1 MLLVVSV
8 DTASAK
14 KNKIIEKYTANAI
27 SMAGGAGSSIVEMNI
42 YGWTPEEVRQELL
55 DEVKKATGSKYN
67 NRDVAKALRGQAK
80 VGYAFLAGRQ
90 GYPIRYS
97 RKAEHNGKTRIIL
110 ATDRPVSFGEVYSQS
125 QLGGLRRHDHHSGR
139 GRERQGRGCA
149 FGGNRSE
156 MGRQQKRHSRHQ
168 RQLATGQAHR
178 GQKNQIG
185 GGAMNSNQNRSSALA
200 GGVGVLCALILSVV
214 AEPVLAKKK
223 TIESFSANAFVMDGT
238 PGGKTATLTVN
249 I

>member
-1 MLLVVSV
+1 MRLRDSIKLTALVVTAALLLLLVVSV

-14 KNKIIEKYTANAI
+14 KNKTIEKYTANAI

-55 DEVKKATGSKYN
+55 DDVKKATSSKYN

-125 QLGGLRRHDHHSGR
+125 QLGDFDATIIILDVD
-139 GRERQGRGCA
+139 EN
-149 FGGNRSE
+149 GNGE
-156 MGRQQKRHSRHQ
+156 
-168 RQLATGQAHR
+168 
-178 GQKNQIG
+178 
-185 GGAMNSNQNRSSALA
+185 
-200 GGVGVLCALILSVV
+200 GVLSVGTEV
-214 AEPVLAKKK
+214 KWDDSKNAIAVTNVSSQPVK
-223 TIESFSANAFVMDGT
+223 
-238 PGGKTATLTVN
+238 LTGVKRTK
-249 I
+249 